1 MKTTEKLA
9 SGWLLLLGFMFLL
22 LTSAALLDNGSTQNQ
37 NMQTCTTSSVNEARD
52 AALGGLILG
61 VPSVLLGGLL
71 ALGVYRDRQQEK
83 KIIAQAS
90 DRLQSTFFRLIKA
103 NNGYIT
109 VLQFA
114 MAGQLTATAA
124 RQYLNQKAKDFDAT
138 FDVSNEGA
146 ISYYFPGLNT
156 PSIPASS
163 SSIKDNEQQF
173 NIILEDCG
181 SNKIAVIKVIQ
192 ELTDLSL
199 KQAKDLVESTPI
211 VFKTEIAEVIAQD
224 IKNQLEEL
232 GAKVTVL

>member
-22 LTSAALLDNGSTQNQ
+22 LTSAALLDKGSTQNQ
-37 NMQTCTTSSVNEARD
+37 NIQTCTTSSVNEARD

-71 ALGVYRDRQQEK
+71 AIGAYRESQQEK
-83 KIIAQAS
+83 KVIAQQAS

-114 MAGQLTATAA
+114 MEAQLTATAA
-124 RQYLNQKAKDFDAT
+124 KQYLNEKAKEFDAT

-146 ISYYFPGLNT
+146 ISYYFSGLNI
-156 PSIPASS
+156 PSIPAFSS
-163 SSIKDNEQQF
+163 VAKAHKQF

-181 SNKIAVIKVIQ
+181 SNKLAVIKVVR

-211 VFKTEIAEVIAQD
+211 VIKTGIAEVIAQD
-224 IKNQLEEL
+224 IKKQFEEV
-232 GAKVTVL
+232 GAKVSIL

>member
-9 SGWLLLLGFMFLL
+9 SGWLLLLGFAFLL
-22 LTSAALLDNGSTQNQ
+22 LPGAALLDNGSTQNH
-37 NMQTCTTSSVNEARD
+37 MQTCTTSTGNEARD

-71 ALGVYRDRQQEK
+71 ALGAYRDRQQEK
-83 KIIAQAS
+83 KAIAQQAS

-103 NNGYIT
+103 NNGYIN

-114 MAGQLTATAA
+114 MEGQLTATAA
-124 RQYLNQKAKDFDAT
+124 KQYLNEKAQEFDAT

-156 PSIPASS
+156 PSISAASF
-163 SSIKDNEQQF
+163 IAKEHKF
-173 NIILEDCG
+173 NIILEDYG
-181 SNKIAVIKVIQ
+181 SNKLAVIKAIR
-192 ELTDLSL
+192 ELTDLNL

-211 VFKTEIAEVIAQD
+211 VIKTGIAGVVAQD
-224 IKNQLEEL
+224 IKKQFEEV
-232 GAKVTVL
+232 GAKVSIL

>member
-1 MKTTEKLA
+1 MKTAEKLA
-9 SGWLLLLGFMFLL
+9 SGWLLLLGCLFLL
-22 LTSAALLDNGSTQNQ
+22 LSGGGMVNNNSPQNQ
-37 NMQTCTTSSVNEARD
+37 SMLICSTPNANEAQNN
-52 AALGGLILG
+52 LVGGLILG
-61 VPSVLLGGLL
+61 IPSVLLGGLL
-71 ALGVYRDRQQEK
+71 AVGTYRDRQQEK

>member
-1 MKTTEKLA
+1 MKTAEKLA
-9 SGWLLLLGFMFLL
+9 SGWLLLLGFSFLL
-22 LTSAALLDNGSTQNQ
+22 LPGAALLDNGSTQNQ
-37 NMQTCTTSSVNEARD
+37 NLQTCTTSSVNEARD

-61 VPSVLLGGLL
+61 VPSALLGGLL

-83 KIIAQAS
+83 KVIAQKAS
-90 DRLQSTFFRLIKA
+90 DRLQSTFFKLLQA

-124 RQYLNQKAKDFDAT
+124 KQYLNQKAKDFDAT

-146 ISYYFPGLNT
+146 ISYYFPGLNA

-163 SSIKDNEQQF
+163 FIVNEQQF

-181 SNKIAVIKVIQ
+181 SNKIAVIKVIR
-192 ELTDLSL
+192 EITDLSL
-199 KQAKDLVESTPI
+199 KQVKDLVESTPI

-224 IKNQLEEL
+224 IKKQLEEI